1 MPKIG
6 FKRLA
11 KGVAL
16 LTGHIHTQIASGL
29 SRLTSTGV
37 QQDNLERSNGTFR
50 LNLSI
55 PWLPGR
61 DGTAGA
67 SNNPTT
73 GKMAVPFTLPPLQ
86 EFWSSSGTTDPTT
99 PQVVLEEVCFS
110 FDQRSE
116 AAALTR
122 YYNHGGIVAE
132 EGELDFDKT
141 DKLDLKISIM
151 SKEMT
156 IWAGSGATSLTR
168 QKYALDLPGVESFG
182 SPKLRLNPFSQSDLE
197 IVIDPYKTYMLEVSF
212 PQLNTEF
219 APPLEVCSILVS
231 LKFRHKMVARDGA
244 STQNIPTAHNGA
256 LNTSPVTITTP
267 GATDVI
273 EADASSGVN
282 TVMEKIDSVFRGKLN
297 AGYDEKSKRRDAER
311 ILDNATYEVIA
322 VPMFGNREA
331 VLGGSVFSADLPY
344 IGSSPYTGVTSDR
357 RIIPLHFPMTV
368 HHVVACVN
376 YTRTVDG
383 ATRRPTTVT
392 LSNKIGVG
400 VGSGLR
406 SDDRSYRQVAYAQWL
421 ANTGASDYKIDQI
434 GVDAGTG
441 HQWDILTI
449 PLTYVSG
456 AESGKGY
463 PGLSSLSSINQGNPY
478 FAGQTDSNL
487 STRSNTSLT
496 LNGTAAA
503 NFGQE
508 QFLEVRWNIDDSVGM
523 NNTGNY
529 SNNETIVGHGGHW
542 VFIIG
547 KKHLA

>member
-1 MPKIG
+1 
-6 FKRLA
+6 
-11 KGVAL
+11 
-16 LTGHIHTQIASGL
+16 
-29 SRLTSTGV
+29 
-37 QQDNLERSNGTFR
+37 
-50 LNLSI
+50 
-55 PWLPGR
+55 
-61 DGTAGA
+61 
-67 SNNPTT
+67 
-73 GKMAVPFTLPPLQ
+73 
-86 EFWSSSGTTDPTT
+86 
-99 PQVVLEEVCFS
+99 
-110 FDQRSE
+110 
-116 AAALTR
+116 
-122 YYNHGGIVAE
+122 
-132 EGELDFDKT
+132 
-141 DKLDLKISIM
+141 
-151 SKEMT
+151 
-156 IWAGSGATSLTR
+156 
-168 QKYALDLPGVESFG
+168 
-182 SPKLRLNPFSQSDLE
+182 
-197 IVIDPYKTYMLEVSF
+197 MLEVSF

-344 IGSSPYTGVTSDR
+344 IGSSPYTGETGDR
-357 RIIPLHFPMTV
+357 RIIPLHFPMTI
-368 HHVVACVN
+368 HHVIACVN

-383 ATRRPTTVT
+383 ATRRPTTTT
-392 LSNKIGVG
+392 LTNKIGVG
-400 VGSGLR
+400 IGSGLR
-406 SDDRSYRQVAYAQWL
+406 SDGRSYRQVATTSWTGIPSHAEGMIDGIGTDGS
-421 ANTGASDYKIDQI
+421 TGAL
-434 GVDAGTG
+434 
-441 HQWDILTI
+441 WDLVAVPI
-449 PLTYVSG
+449 TYVSG
-456 AESGKGY
+456 AASSKGY
-463 PGLSSLSSINQGNPY
+463 PSLSLLSGIANQGNPF

-508 QFLEVRWNIDDSVGM
+508 QFLEVRWNIVDSVGM